1 MLCVSLNCL
10 SAVEAIGRGTRALW
24 PSSSPS
30 PCLNCLS
37 AVEAIGRARMRMS
50 RRLGIRLVS
59 IAFRLLKRL
68 VAVVEAGEGGTLVPC
83 LNCLSAVEAIG
94 SVRRRPQAVGEL
106 RGVSIAF
113 RLLKRLVVEAMKQTK
128 DYPRWSQLPFGC

>member
-30 PCLNCLS
+30 
-37 AVEAIGRARMRMS
+37 
-50 RRLGIRLVS
+50 
-59 IAFRLLKRL
+59 
-68 VAVVEAGEGGTLVPC
+68 PC